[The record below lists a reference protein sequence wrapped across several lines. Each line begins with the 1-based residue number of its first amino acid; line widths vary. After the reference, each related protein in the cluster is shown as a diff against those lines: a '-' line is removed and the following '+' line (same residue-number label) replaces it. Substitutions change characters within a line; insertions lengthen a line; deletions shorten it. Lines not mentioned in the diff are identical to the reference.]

1 MTDIGFS
8 EPKMNFMAVTKLL
21 VSKNWHCIIQ
31 NYKHPNILKGNLI
44 IFLSIAF
51 MFSIIYKRLGYISY
65 YNIITKKS
73 FQQIHVHN
81 HSTVLAK

>member
-8 EPKMNFMAVTKLL
+8 EPKMNFMAVTKL
-21 VSKNWHCIIQ
+21 VSKNWHNIIQ
-31 NYKHPNILKGNLI
+31 NYKHPNILKDNLI
-44 IFLSIAF
+44 TFLSIAF
-51 MFSIIYKRLGYISY
+51 MFSIIYKRLGYIRY
-65 YNIITKKS
+65 YNIIPQKS